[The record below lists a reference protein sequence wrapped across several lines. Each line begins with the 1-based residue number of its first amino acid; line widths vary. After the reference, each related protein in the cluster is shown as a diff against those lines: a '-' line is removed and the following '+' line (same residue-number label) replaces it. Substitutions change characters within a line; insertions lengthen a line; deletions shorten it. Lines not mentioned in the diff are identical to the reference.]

1 MYCIKCGVELSDSEE
16 KCPLCG
22 TVVFHPDVKRVD
34 GEKPYPAERKRRETA
49 NTSAVLFVLTMLF
62 VIPLDMCLLCDFK
75 VNDRIV
81 WSGYASGA
89 IVLFYIVVVLPMWF
103 KRATPVIFVAAD
115 FAAAILYLLYID
127 LAVGGG
133 WFMPF
138 AFPVAG
144 GMMLIS
150 CAAVALLYYLPH
162 GALFII
168 AGTLIATGG
177 FMVLVEL
184 LLNSTFGLNTKLIWS
199 VYPLAACLLIG
210 IMLIITACCPKLREA
225 LRRKFFI

>member
-62 VIPLDMCLLCDFK
+62 VIPLVMCLLCDFK

-150 CAAVALLYYLPH
+150 CAALLSAARGAVHNSRNAHRHGRLYGAGGAASEQHLRPEHKADMVSIPAGGVPAYRHNAYNNSLLPQ
-162 GALFII
+162 A
-168 AGTLIATGG
+168 
-177 FMVLVEL
+177 
-184 LLNSTFGLNTKLIWS
+184 
-199 VYPLAACLLIG
+199 
-210 IMLIITACCPKLREA
+210 
-225 LRRKFFI
+225 

>member
-1 MYCIKCGVELSDSEE
+1 
-16 KCPLCG
+16 
-22 TVVFHPDVKRVD
+22 
-34 GEKPYPAERKRRETA
+34 
-49 NTSAVLFVLTMLF
+49 
-62 VIPLDMCLLCDFK
+62 
-75 VNDRIV
+75 
-81 WSGYASGA
+81 
-89 IVLFYIVVVLPMWF
+89 MWF

-210 IMLIITACCPKLREA
+210 IMLIIIACCPKLREA